1 MHKMYLNKRGVAL
14 LQVLIISAVIAG
26 LAAMILRVTLSRT
39 TAARQ
44 TRRTVSAQL
53 LIESCMAEVNSLWA
67 SKTPE
72 VYASHLKNCIMDC
85 NQDDVEGCLADNE
98 FKVHHCLASGGT
110 GYDVVARMSSE
121 PGTGKCRITYEILNG
136 VNTL

>member
-53 LIESCMAEVNSLWA
+53 LIESCMAEVNSLW
-67 SKTPE
+67 
-72 VYASHLKNCIMDC
+72 
-85 NQDDVEGCLADNE
+85 
-98 FKVHHCLASGGT
+98 
-110 GYDVVARMSSE
+110 
-121 PGTGKCRITYEILNG
+121 
-136 VNTL
+136 